1 MPGAMTGA
9 DNFPINSPRANGTP
23 TDTSAISPTAPRLR
37 PVFRW
42 PNSKS
47 APIWNISRVRP
58 IWLIMVMAGA
68 AVVPNS
74 AADTPGKKCPSNEGP
89 SIRPA
94 MISPMTPGWPRARN
108 TVFIA
113 RAAAIIR
120 ISCSRMKDRAPS
132 V

>member
-1 MPGAMTGA
+1 MRGASTGA
-9 DNFPINSPRANGTP
+9 ETWPTSSPRAKGTP
-23 TDTSAISPTAPRLR
+23 IDTMAIRPTAPRLR
-37 PVFRW
+37 PVLRW

-47 APIWNISRVRP
+47 APIWNISRIRP

-74 AADTPGKKCPSNEGP
+74 VADTPGRKWPSKDGP
-89 SIRPA
+89 SMRPA
-94 MISPMTPGWPRARN
+94 MISPITPGWPRRRN
-108 TVFIA
+108 TVFIT

-120 ISCSRMKDRAPS
+120 ISCTRMNDRALS